1 MQSEQAA
8 FRGLVTPS
16 ITQIRYGHPVT
27 SPARTIG
34 ISIPIP
40 EPDGRHLQQKRES
53 YGDPQARRIPAHIT
67 LLGPTE
73 VTDSSY
79 AALLDHARTVAS
91 ARPPFSVVLRG
102 TGSFRPVSD
111 VVYIQVAQGVADCE
125 QLEVAL
131 RSGPVERETEFYYH
145 PHVTVA
151 HNVETGALDRAFEEL
166 SEFSAE
172 FDVESIHVY
181 ELGDDEV
188 WRPVHELPLGG

>member
-1 MQSEQAA
+1 MT
-8 FRGLVTPS
+8 FPS
-16 ITQIRYGHPVT
+16 
-27 SPARTIG
+27 RTIG

-40 EPDGRHLQQKRES
+40 EPHGSHLQQKRES

-79 AALLDHARTVAS
+79 AALLEHARALAS
-91 ARPPFSVVLRG
+91 ERPTFSVVLRG
-102 TGSFRPVSD
+102 TGSFRPISD

-131 RSGPVERETEFYYH
+131 RSGPVERANEFYYH

-151 HNVETGALDRAFEEL
+151 HNVDADALDRAFDEL
-166 SEFSAE
+166 SDFAAE
-172 FDVESIHVY
+172 FPVESIHVY

-188 WRPVHELPLGG
+188 WRPVHKLPLGG